1 MSAHFSMQ
9 DLSAHLFWDLNRD
22 VMSLENSKNIIIH
35 RVLEYGMMKDWEL
48 IKKVYGLEEIKK
60 AGLQFKNLDPVTLSF
75 LSNYFQIDKTA
86 FRCYT
91 NTQSNQN
98 FWNS

>member
-1 MSAHFSMQ
+1 MIADFSIH
-9 DLSAHLFWDLNRD
+9 DLSSHLFWDLNSD
-22 VMSLENSKNIIIH
+22 TMNFGNSKNTIIH
-35 RVLEYGMMKDWEL
+35 RVLEYGLIKDWNI
-48 IKKVYGLEEIKK
+48 IKSVYGLEEIKN

-98 FWNS
+98 FWNP